1 MNTKKRN
8 KNKSSKPPTPNPPQ
22 KDDVSIDT
30 EITEKNVEEKAEII
44 IKSDERVPEIVSE
57 IITPIEIKVCEDDTP
72 KKPKRNRGKK
82 KKGDKGHES
91 DEISRERSA
100 EPSTESQNIGS
111 NVNVDKSTDGTP
123 AKSAEIPVTPAARK
137 KKNKNKKQV
146 EEQSENKDEQ
156 KLNIVPISK
165 EEFMPDLKIIN
176 LVPIAT
182 DGPEDGKSKK
192 KNKKKKRLD
201 SEKSDKV
208 EEALSC
214 TAAFQKLL
222 EPKDDNKDIKKD
234 ETVDT
239 KMPMPQD
246 IQEQQ
251 EQQEQTVENIEV
263 QKGLCTLDDM
273 LDKPNE
279 TFKEESKSKKKN
291 KKEKKFPPKPEIEIT
306 DQPKYEACVE
316 NLDIVDTVDNPEEKS
331 EVCALKGSIFFDK
344 EISPKFENK
353 LVAPEITEEKFIE
366 LPDTNLT
373 IDIDV
378 QQIETSKIME
388 TKPIEESKSA
398 IQPPPMQM
406 EKSPKPKAKIAKPV
420 DKKLKE
426 MPVNQCVEDVSH
438 SIEVVPK
445 KEEEL
450 ATKTVEPKIASE
462 PNIEGNELKKNT
474 EQILDL
480 AKDETKIQVETKLE
494 PQVSSSEN
502 KQPIEQM
509 QIPQEKRKK
518 RKKSPKPS
526 KIMHTS
532 LDVKSDFDDIIPK
545 EDMVEET
552 GEKVIGIEE
561 TVLEIKSEIC
571 EAPITTAPVEIVSP
585 ESSSPAQSL
594 LMMSKDDVKQIEE
607 QKLVENIFESILA
620 AASPPI
626 GDNEQK
632 IEDNKL
638 FKIFEPKQ
646 EPIKKETTPIPL
658 SFIEEIPSQSKPED
672 STDIADIPMQIKDS
686 QIETEM
692 SKFEQMPMPQSG
704 SGKKRK
710 KSPKPKKI
718 DFTPEK
724 PTPKD
729 IQKPA
734 AIEKCSRDNVL
745 ESKDSSDIPPLEDI
759 ENSSVKVDVS
769 ADLIC
774 EIVPEVHHPRA
785 TSLDNNN
792 NMVIREI
799 TLVEEDKLN
808 IPIVIPD
815 TPLIQGSG
823 ETPTPGI
830 SSTGITITEVDIKS
844 NPEEKT
850 DLKSKVIEVNKDM
863 EELRQSIEKS
873 LAELTAMEKSEEQT
887 EKKFEQ
893 AQAKIEAIRNLALK
907 QDTSLSKEETV
918 TKEDDPNM
926 IPKLETEVP
935 QTIEQQTT
943 ASKFEEQ
950 KFIEELDQFKS
961 EQIQADIKTMDTNTE
976 SLPLPI
982 TKETVQVKEQ
992 KSVENVPVNIP
1003 TPPPPPRKDNKGKN
1017 KRKKG
1022 KQEVGHVASS
1032 QSTTESTTIATSSQ
1046 TKESRAED
1054 SKKEEKSEQKPD
1066 SKEEKGKQQLMS
1078 FEDDRTQAQD
1088 LKVANLVSG
1097 EFEPIENFEDAL
1109 TSNDTTEDVNKTF
1122 EMIASEVNYSTVQN
1136 NPDINIEAPTE
1147 DEEKKDE
1154 DEKVN
1159 PVSQPKN
1166 LLGHP
1171 DIPARL
1177 NRTDYKKEK
1186 NKTPN
1191 TKQAKV
1197 KIKDSVPIE
1206 VNKQSKESQTEN
1218 KRRFLK
1224 DKTVIETVSSVI
1236 DDDEEYIYKY
1246 SFRRVF
1252 LPSACHTC
1260 KKDLKFGRSPCSFCN
1275 LIFYCGPK
1283 HRDEDYP
1290 QHQALCF
1297 AVSTIAHLKGKH
1309 LNWPITSMFHRFSL
1323 KIHMSPKFS

>member
-22 KDDVSIDT
+22 KDNVSVDT

-91 DEISRERSA
+91 DEISRERSV
-100 EPSTESQNIGS
+100 EPSTESQDTGS
-111 NVNVDKSTDGTP
+111 NVNVDKSTDETTAKTP
-123 AKSAEIPVTPAARK
+123 EIPVTPAARK

-146 EEQSENKDEQ
+146 EQQYENKDEQ

-176 LVPIAT
+176 LVPVAT

-208 EEALSC
+208 EEVFSC

-222 EPKDDNKDIKKD
+222 EPKDDNKETKKD

-239 KMPMPQD
+239 KMPIPQN
-246 IQEQQ
+246 IQ
-251 EQQEQTVENIEV
+251 EQQEQTVENTEV
-263 QKGLCTLDDM
+263 KKGLCTLDDM

-279 TFKEESKSKKKN
+279 TFKEEGKSKKKS
-291 KKEKKFPPKPEIEIT
+291 KKEKKFPPKPEIGIT
-306 DQPKYEACVE
+306 DQPKFEACAK
-316 NLDIVDTVDNPEEKS
+316 NLDIVDTVDNLEEKL
-331 EVCALKGSIFFDK
+331 EVCALKGDIFFDK
-344 EISPKFENK
+344 EISPKLENR
-353 LVAPEITEEKFIE
+353 LVTSEITEEKTIE
-366 LPDTNLT
+366 LPDTNLP
-373 IDIDV
+373 IDVDV
-378 QQIETSKIME
+378 QQIEAPKITE
-388 TKPIEESKSA
+388 TKPIEEKKSE

-406 EKSPKPKAKIAKPV
+406 EKSPKLKAKIAKPV
-420 DKKLKE
+420 DKKLKG
-426 MPVNQCVEDVSH
+426 MTANQCVEDVSH
-438 SIEVVPK
+438 SIEVMTK
-445 KEEEL
+445 KEGEL
-450 ATKTVEPKIASE
+450 STKTVETNIATEPISE
-462 PNIEGNELKKNT
+462 DNEVKKNT

-480 AKDETKIQVETKLE
+480 AKNETKIQVETKVE
-494 PQVSSSEN
+494 AQVSKSEN
-502 KQPIEQM
+502 KQPTEHM
-509 QIPQEKRKK
+509 PIPQEKRKK

-526 KIMHTS
+526 KVMHTS
-532 LDVKSDFDDIIPK
+532 LDVKSEFDDIIPK
-545 EDMVEET
+545 EDMMEET
-552 GEKVIGIEE
+552 GEKVIEIEE

-571 EAPITTAPVEIVSP
+571 EAPVTTAPVEIIST
-585 ESSSPAQSL
+585 ESSSQAQSL
-594 LMMSKDDVKQIEE
+594 LMTSKDDMKQIEE

-620 AASPPI
+620 AASTPI
-626 GDNEQK
+626 RGNEQK
-632 IEDNKL
+632 IEDDKL
-638 FKIFEPKQ
+638 FEISEPKQ
-646 EPIKKETTPIPL
+646 EPIQKETTPIPL
-658 SFIEEIPSQSKPED
+658 SFIKEMPSQSKPED
-672 STDIADIPMQIKDS
+672 STDISDIPMQIKDS
-686 QIETEM
+686 QIETEV
-692 SKFEQMPMPQSG
+692 SKFEQMPLPQSG
-704 SGKKRK
+704 SCEKRK
-710 KSPKPKKI
+710 KSPKPKKM

-724 PTPKD
+724 SDQKD
-729 IQKPA
+729 VQKPA
-734 AIEKCSRDNVL
+734 AIEESSRDNVQ
-745 ESKDSSDIPPLEDI
+745 ESKESLDLPPLEDI
-759 ENSSVKVDVS
+759 GNSSVKVEVS
-769 ADLIC
+769 ADLTCDI
-774 EIVPEVHHPRA
+774 IPEVHHPRA

-792 NMVIREI
+792 NMVIREA

-823 ETPTPGI
+823 ESPTPEI

-887 EKKFEQ
+887 EKRFEQ

-907 QDTSLSKEETV
+907 QETSLSKGETV
-918 TKEDDPNM
+918 TKEGDPNM
-926 IPKLETEVP
+926 TPKLDTEVP
-935 QTIEQQTT
+935 QSIEQQTT
-943 ASKFEEQ
+943 ASKLEEQ
-950 KFIEELDQFKS
+950 KFIEEFDQFKS
-961 EQIQADIKTMDTNTE
+961 EQIQADIKDTNTK
-976 SLPLPI
+976 SLPI
-982 TKETVQVKEQ
+982 AEETVQVKEQ
-992 KSVENVPVNIP
+992 KAVEDAPANIP

-1017 KRKKG
+1017 KRRKG
-1022 KQEVGHVASS
+1022 KQEVGHVAST
-1032 QSTTESTTIATSSQ
+1032 QSTTESSTIATSSE
-1046 TKESRAED
+1046 TKESKAGD

-1066 SKEEKGKQQLMS
+1066 SKEGKGKQQLMS
-1078 FEDDRTQAQD
+1078 FEDDRTQSQD
-1088 LKVANLVSG
+1088 LELADLVSR

-1122 EMIASEVNYSTVQN
+1122 EMIASEVNYCTVQN

-1224 DKTVIETVSSVI
+1224 DKTIIETVSSVI
-1236 DDDEEYIYKY
+1236 NDDEEYIYKY

-1309 LNWPITSMFHRFSL
+1309 LNWPIVCFTDFS
-1323 KIHMSPKFS
+1323 